1 MEVCHI
7 VAFVCSPS
15 RNGLSSLGAVEI
27 DDEFL
32 PRIELVWE
40 RSNQEVPR
48 VAFSGLSHAVAH
60 RAAAGEH
67 DVAQNRGLAP

>member
-1 MEVCHI
+1 M
-7 VAFVCSPS
+7 
-15 RNGLSSLGAVEI
+15 GAVEI

-32 PRIELVWE
+32 PRVELVWE

-60 RAAAGEH
+60 RAATGEH

>member
-15 RNGLSSLGAVEI
+15 RNGLSILGAVEI

-32 PRIELVWE
+32 PRIELIWE

-48 VAFSGLSHAVAH
+48 VAFSGLSHAVSH

-67 DVAQNRGLAP
+67 NVAQNRGLVP

>member
-15 RNGLSSLGAVEI
+15 RNGLSILGAVEI
-27 DDEFL
+27 EDQLL
-32 PRIELVWE
+32 PRVELVWE
-40 RSNQEVPR
+40 RSNHEVPR
-48 VAFSGLSHAVAH
+48 VAFSGLSHAIAH

-67 DVAQNRGLAP
+67 NVAQNRGLVP